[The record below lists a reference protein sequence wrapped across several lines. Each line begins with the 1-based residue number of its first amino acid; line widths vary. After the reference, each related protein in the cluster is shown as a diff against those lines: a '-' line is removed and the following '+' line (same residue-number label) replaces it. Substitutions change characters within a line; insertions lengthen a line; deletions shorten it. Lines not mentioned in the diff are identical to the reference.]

1 MSTAAGKRYASHAD
15 AMTSELVVGH
25 PFLQAVAR
33 LVLKERSAEGLSGC
47 DARVAGPQPGL
58 DADVADA
65 QDVQRAIILLKDS
78 QRPKTGLL
86 P

>member
-1 MSTAAGKRYASHAD
+1 
-15 AMTSELVVGH
+15 MTSELIVGR
-25 PFLQAVAR
+25 PFLQAVTC
-33 LVLKERSAEGLSGC
+33 LVLEEWSTEGLSSC
-47 DARVAGPQPGL
+47 DARVAGSQPGL

-78 QRPKTGLL
+78 QGPKTGLL